1 MDVENKNVKVQQS
14 TNNVKSGDFD
24 SENLSLFNQAQLAVA
39 AGLAYTS
46 KMYSKID
53 NPNAPKNSEKG
64 TFAYDNSKSVHYT
77 S

>member
-1 MDVENKNVKVQQS
+1 MSNQIEVQTS
-14 TNNVKSGDFD
+14 NNIKSGDFN
-24 SENLSLFNQAQLAVA
+24 SENSNLFNQAVNAVM

-46 KMYSKID
+46 KMYSNID
-53 NPNAPKNSEKG
+53 RGCATKNTTRG